1 MARYERWTALV
12 SAGLIFGA
20 LLACKKKSAET
31 TPEASASAAAAV
43 PPPVA
48 PTQTSAPVDTPKLG
62 DVKRYADKE
71 KKSDEGAVR
80 VLAED
85 LKVFNEADGK
95 TPEVATLPKD
105 ALVFRLAEVDGFQLV
120 EFPSG
125 VGQFSQGWVE
135 VKGLSEKPEKV
146 AREAVLKDEK
156 KVATVK
162 TDGGVAPKASG
173 SVSAKADAGAATD
186 AGVKSDAGA
195 TTDAGAKSDAGA
207 TSPTATAPPGESE
220 AEKKLKE
227 AEKRAADAEKKA
239 KEEEKKRKAA
249 EKKAKE
255 AERKAKEAAK

>member
-1 MARYERWTALV
+1 MARHERWTAIV

-20 LLACKKKSAET
+20 LLACKKKGSEAT
-31 TPEASASAAAAV
+31 EASATAAAAPA
-43 PPPVA
+43 PPPPA
-48 PTQTSAPVDTPKLG
+48 PTQTAVPTEALKLG

-85 LKVFNEADGK
+85 LKVFNEADSK

-105 ALVFRLAEVDGFQLV
+105 LRVFRLAEVEGFQLV

-135 VKGLSEKPEKV
+135 KKGLSEQTEQV
-146 AREAVLKDEK
+146 AREAVLSDTK

-162 TDGGVAPKASG
+162 TDGGVAPTASG
-173 SVSAKADAGAATD
+173 SASASASASASGKIPFLAKPLTEEQKRILAAEAKA
-186 AGVKSDAGA
+186 
-195 TTDAGAKSDAGA
+195 
-207 TSPTATAPPGESE
+207 
-220 AEKKLKE
+220 KE
-227 AEKRAADAEKKA
+227 AEARAVE
-239 KEEEKKRKAA
+239 A

-255 AERKAKEAAK
+255 AEKKRRAAEKKAAEAAKK

>member
-1 MARYERWTALV
+1 MARYERWTAIV
-12 SAGLIFGA
+12 SAGLIFGT

-31 TPEASASAAAAV
+31 SPEASASAAAAAAA
-43 PPPVA
+43 PPAQPAAAVEA
-48 PTQTSAPVDTPKLG
+48 PKLG

-80 VLAED
+80 VLADD
-85 LKVFNEADGK
+85 LKVFNEADSK

-135 VKGLSEKPEKV
+135 VKGLSVKPEKV
-146 AREAVLKDEK
+146 AREAVLSEK
-156 KVATVK
+156 KVAIVK

-173 SVSAKADAGAATD
+173 SSSAAPKSSTSASASAKASASAGLPPP
-186 AGVKSDAGA
+186 
-195 TTDAGAKSDAGA
+195 
-207 TSPTATAPPGESE
+207 PTPGESD
-220 AEKKLKE
+220 AEKRLKD

-239 KEEEKKRKAA
+239 AEAEKKRKAA
-249 EKKAKE
+249 E
-255 AERKAKEAAK
+255 RKAKAAEKKANAK

>member
-20 LLACKKKSAET
+20 LLACKKKGAET
-31 TPEASASAAAAV
+31 TPESSASAAAVA
-43 PPPVA
+43 PPPAA
-48 PTQTSAPVDTPKLG
+48 PTQTSAPIDTPKLG

-85 LKVFNEADGK
+85 LRVFNEADGK

-135 VKGLSEKPEKV
+135 VKGLSDKPEKV
-146 AREAVLKDEK
+146 AREVVLKDEK

-173 SVSAKADAGAATD
+173 SASAKADAGAATD
-186 AGVKSDAGA
+186 GGVK
-195 TTDAGAKSDAGA
+195 TDGGAKTDAGA
-207 TSPTATAPPGESE
+207 TSSAVIPPPPPPPGESE
-220 AEKKLKE
+220 TEKKLKE
-227 AEKRAADAEKKA
+227 AEKRAAEAEKKA

>member
-1 MARYERWTALV
+1 MARYERWTALI

-31 TPEASASAAAAV
+31 TPEASASAAAV
-43 PPPVA
+43 PPPPA
-48 PTQTSAPVDTPKLG
+48 PATQTSAPIDAPKLG

-135 VKGLSEKPEKV
+135 VKGLSDKPEKV

-162 TDGGVAPKASG
+162 TDGGVAPKA
-173 SVSAKADAGAATD
+173 DAGAKTD
-186 AGVKSDAGA
+186 AGA
-195 TTDAGAKSDAGA
+195 TDAGAKTDAGA
-207 TSPTATAPPGESE
+207 TDAGAKTDAGAAVVPPPPPPPGESDAEKRIKEAEARAAE
-220 AEKKLKE
+220 AEKKARE
-227 AEKRAADAEKKA
+227 AER
-239 KEEEKKRKAA
+239 KRKAA

-255 AERKAKEAAK
+255 AEKKAQGK